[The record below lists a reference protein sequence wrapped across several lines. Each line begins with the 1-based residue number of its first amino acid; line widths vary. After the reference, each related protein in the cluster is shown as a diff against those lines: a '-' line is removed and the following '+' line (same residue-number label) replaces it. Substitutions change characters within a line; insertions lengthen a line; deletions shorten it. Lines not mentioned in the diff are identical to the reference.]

1 MSLAD
6 SPAAPLSATNS
17 RIVWVHP
24 TAGFLG
30 LSLLNGLLRILTL
43 GVYHFWGKTEV
54 RQRIWSAVRVD
65 GEPLEYRGTGSE
77 LFRGFLIVFFF
88 ILLPL
93 GLITFLVPLLWGT
106 RAADRG
112 GFESLLWIVLFAL
125 WGFGIHRARRYRLS
139 RTRWRGIR
147 AGLSGRSAPFAWTYL
162 WTTVLIPVTLGWI
175 LPWRAAKLQRV
186 LFNETYFGDK
196 AFAFTGRAGPLYRR
210 FWLVWVSAIVLFGAA
225 LAAIGA
231 VLGPFLPFP
240 GMGPPRMG
248 TISRE
253 KIAAL
258 VAIVFA
264 ALLIFAMIRAWY
276 SSRMFNYFASET
288 TYQGSRFHLATTVPS
303 LVWLVASNYL
313 IRTLSLTI
321 LSPIAEARATRY
333 IVDRITLEAPIE
345 WQAVNQN
352 PDALLTSGEGLAEAF
367 NVDGF

>member
-1 MSLAD
+1 M
-6 SPAAPLSATNS
+6 
-17 RIVWVHP
+17 
-24 TAGFLG
+24 
-30 LSLLNGLLRILTL
+30 
-43 GVYHFWGKTEV
+43 

-88 ILLPL
+88 VLLPL
-93 GLITFLVPLLWGT
+93 GLITFVAPLLWGT
-106 RAADRG
+106 RAAGRG
-112 GFESLLWIVLFAL
+112 GIESLFWIVLFAL

-162 WTTVLIPVTLGWI
+162 WTTVLIPLTLGWI
-175 LPWRAAKLQRV
+175 LPWRAARLQRA
-186 LFNETYFGDK
+186 LFNETRFGDK
-196 AFAFTGRAGPLYRR
+196 AFTFTGRAGPLYKR
-210 FWLVWVSAIVLFGAA
+210 FWLVWVSGVVLF
-225 LAAIGA
+225 IGA
-231 VLGPFLPFP
+231 LGGDRRRRRACPMP
-240 GMGPPRMG
+240 GTGGRAPAMNPI
-248 TISRE
+248 TRE
-253 KIAAL
+253 KIAAV

-288 TYQGSRFHLATTVPS
+288 TYQGCRFHLATTVPS

-333 IVDRITLEAPIE
+333 IVDRLTLQGPIE
-345 WQAVNQN
+345 WRAVNQN

>member
-6 SPAAPLSATNS
+6 SASAPSPIADN
-17 RIVWVHP
+17 RITWIHP
-24 TAGFLG
+24 PGGFLG
-30 LSLLNGLLRILTL
+30 LSLLNGALRVLTL

-88 ILLPL
+88 VLMPL
-93 GLITFLVPLLWGT
+93 ALVTFVAPLLWGSQV
-106 RAADRG
+106 AGRG
-112 GFESLLWIVLFAL
+112 AIEALVWITVFSL

-139 RTRWRGIR
+139 RTRWRGVR

-162 WTTVLIPVTLGWI
+162 WTTVLIPLTLGWI
-175 LPWRAAKLQRV
+175 LPWRAARLQRA
-186 LFNETYFGDK
+186 LFNETCFGDK
-196 AFAFTGRAGPLYRR
+196 TFTFEGRAGPLYKR
-210 FWLVWVSAIVLFGAA
+210 FWLVWVSGIVLFIGAS
-225 LAAIGA
+225 AAIVA
-231 VLGPFLPFP
+231 VTGVPYPGTGGRVPTMPPF
-240 GMGPPRMG
+240 
-248 TISRE
+248 TRE
-253 KIAAL
+253 KIAAI
-258 VAIVFA
+258 VGIVFA
-264 ALLIFAMIRAWY
+264 ALLIFVMIRAWY

-288 TYQGSRFHLATTVPS
+288 TYQGCRFHLAATVPS

-333 IVDRITLEAPIE
+333 IVDRLTLQGPIE
-345 WQAVNQN
+345 WQAVGQN

-367 NVDGF
+367 NVDAF